1 MLGGPFAVLVVCEAL
16 PLGVEA
22 LSRFKQ
28 ELSMK
33 PPHKQRS
40 ANDAS
45 RRQNAGSAKRCRTGI
60 HTPVGNCISMTYIQS
75 KGLSGHGGEYI
86 TIQYSASSQ
95 VTIVKL

>member
-1 MLGGPFAVLVVCEAL
+1 MLGGLSAVLVVCEVL

-45 RRQNAGSAKRCRTGI
+45 RRQNAVQRDVALESI
-60 HTPVGNCISMTYIQS
+60 LQ
-75 KGLSGHGGEYI
+75 L
-86 TIQYSASSQ
+86 
-95 VTIVKL
+95 VTA